1 MTMKRTELEKRK
13 GLAINNAL
21 RQGGNRFG
29 PAQAAAPDRKAQ
41 REAERAAGLVP
52 FAVKLPA
59 PLVRALTDRAQHEAI
74 GINELVAALLQGT
87 AAPITGTESAAT
99 ADAASAAPP
108 PSGVAGPQA
117 GRR

>member
-13 GLAINNAL
+13 GLAISNAL

-29 PAQAAAPDRKAQ
+29 PAQGAAPDRKAQ
-41 REAERAAGLVP
+41 RDAERAAGLVP

-59 PLVRALTDRAQHEAI
+59 PLVRALADRAQREAI

-87 AAPITGTESAAT
+87 AAPLTVADSSAASE
-99 ADAASAAPP
+99 AASAAPP
-108 PSGVAGPQA
+108 NSGVAGPQA
-117 GRR
+117 DRR

>member
-13 GLAINNAL
+13 GLAISNAL
-21 RQGGNRFG
+21 RQGGNRYG

-59 PLVRALTDRAQHEAI
+59 PLVRALGERAQREAI
-74 GINELVAALLQGT
+74 GLNELVAALLTGE
-87 AAPITGTESAAT
+87 ADPIAFDSDASPA
-99 ADAASAAPP
+99 AASNAAAV
-108 PSGVAGPQA
+108 PSE
-117 GRR
+117 RR

>member
-13 GLAINNAL
+13 GLAISNAL
-21 RQGGNRFG
+21 RQGGNRYG

-59 PLVRALTDRAQHEAI
+59 PLVRALGERAQREAI
-74 GINELVAALLQGT
+74 GLNELVAALLHD
-87 AAPITGTESAAT
+87 AVAPKRS
-99 ADAASAAPP
+99 DAAD
-108 PSGVAGPQA
+108 
-117 GRR
+117 